1 MFPLCIVP
9 CSDPESDKNWRNKAL
24 TAKKKKG
31 LNAPTA
37 YESGITA
44 QKVLPLDNY
53 GRKLQNLRANHDEH
67 QRQLEEQNER
77 DKANEE
83 YLKQRETE
91 RAEKLRLYEL
101 KLREELNSD
110 APPGGFGT
118 VGVDSEITKID
129 KSMKNKTLANQG
141 TEKRVKKLSKSRSL
155 KGSGAEIDDPND
167 VNEDEDEDGE
177 PMPKDKSKSKACVI
191 S

>member
-1 MFPLCIVP
+1 LSI

-24 TAKKKKG
+24 TAKKNKG
-31 LNAPTA
+31 LKAPTA
-37 YESGITA
+37 FEAGLDNK
-44 QKVLPLDNY
+44 KVLPLDNY

-67 QRQLEEQNER
+67 QRQLEEQSER

-83 YLKQRETE
+83 YLKQRELE

-101 KLREELNSD
+101 KLRQELMND

-118 VGVDSEITKID
+118 VGVDSGISKID
-129 KSMKNKTLANQG
+129 KSMKNKDLASQG
-141 TEKRVKKLSKSRSL
+141 TEKRVKKESKSRSM

-167 VNEDEDEDGE
+167 LHEDEDEDGE
-177 PMPKDKSKSKACVI
+177 PIPKKGNSKACVV